1 MMKLTRNDKYKITSD
16 WQSAYPSYQKY
27 KNLQLLKRYGP
38 LLFGIYLKPVYGEEH
53 YVPVFFINSLL
64 TKMNAL
70 SINIQQPLVNQ
81 KKVEDSISLLR
92 HNKDF
97 ANISTLFTQQVTLL
111 TDDTINFY
119 SIQKYYKDFIQT
131 DAGYPTYAIMDYL
144 LFLLWCDKKEF
155 FKQELTYYYDFI
167 KTYPYEFQKLFRS
180 TFEKSPGN
188 YSSVCVNETIK
199 DNVIRF
205 KLLTIVENTIVND

>member
-1 MMKLTRNDKYKITSD
+1 MKLTRNDKYKITSD

-70 SINIQQPLVNQ
+70 SINVQQSLLNQ

-97 ANISTLFTQQVTLL
+97 DNLSTLFNQQVPLL
-111 TDDTINFY
+111 SNDHVTFH
-119 SIQKYYKDFIQT
+119 SIQKYYKGFIK
-131 DAGYPTYAIMDYL
+131 AESGYPIYAIMDYF
-144 LFLLWCDKKEF
+144 LFLLWFDKKELF
-155 FKQELTYYYDFI
+155 EQELIYYYDFVE
-167 KTYPYEFQKLFRS
+167 TLPDEFQKLFRS
-180 TFEKSPGN
+180 TFQNSTDN
-188 YSSVCVNETIK
+188 HSSVYVNETIT

-205 KLLTIVENTIVND
+205 KLLTIVEYSIVDE

>member
-1 MMKLTRNDKYKITSD
+1 MKLTRNDKYKITSD

-70 SINIQQPLVNQ
+70 SINVQQPLLNQ
-81 KKVEDSISLLR
+81 KKVENSISLLR

-97 ANISTLFTQQVTLL
+97 ENLSTLFNQQVPLL
-111 TDDTINFY
+111 SDDHVTFY
-119 SIQKYYKDFIQT
+119 SIQKYYKDFIK
-131 DAGYPTYAIMDYL
+131 AESGYPIYAIMDYL
-144 LFLLWCDKKEF
+144 LFLLWFDKKELF
-155 FKQELTYYYDFI
+155 EQELIYYYDFVE
-167 KTYPYEFQKLFRS
+167 TLPDEFQKLFRS
-180 TFEKSPGN
+180 TFQNSTDN
-188 YSSVCVNETIK
+188 YSSVYVNETIT

-205 KLLTIVENTIVND
+205 KLLTIVEYSIVDE

>member
-1 MMKLTRNDKYKITSD
+1 MKLTKIDKYKITRD
-16 WQSAYPSYQKY
+16 WQSAYPNYQKY

-70 SINIQQPLVNQ
+70 SINVHQPLLNQ

-92 HNKDF
+92 HNKNFD
-97 ANISTLFTQQVTLL
+97 NISTLFTQQVPLL
-111 TDDTINFY
+111 SDDHVNFH
-119 SIQKYYKDFIQT
+119 SIQKYYKDFIK
-131 DAGYPTYAIMDYL
+131 AESGYPIYAIMDYL

-155 FKQELTYYYDFI
+155 FEQELTYYYEFI
-167 KTYPYEFQKLFRS
+167 KTFPYEFQKLFRAN
-180 TFEKSPGN
+180 FEKLPDN
-188 YSSVCVNETIK
+188 YSSMHVKEIIK

-205 KLLTIVENTIVND
+205 KLLDIAENLIVNE